1 MKKRSRV
8 EQIRE
13 SIRLQKVYSTM
24 MRYGMDIFLDRGI
37 LGDFRRFNQQWIHNP
52 PVPVVPLST
61 PVKIRIMLQEL
72 GPTYVKMGQIVSSR
86 SEVLPQE
93 WDDELA
99 KLQSDVPPFP
109 YEQVRETIVEELK
122 GEPEEI
128 YAEFEQEPFAA
139 ASTAQVHRAVL
150 DDGTEVVVKV
160 QRPNILNQVKADL
173 GILNSGAGVL
183 ENRAE
188 WASDIDL
195 VGILDEF
202 GTNLVAELDY
212 RGEAYNGR
220 RLSRNLENIEGV
232 HIPTIYNHY
241 STSRV
246 LTMEFIRGV
255 KINNLAV
262 IESEGYDRQHLAEV
276 TMRSLVKQLLID
288 GFFHA
293 DLHPG
298 NVLVDLDTGMVTFID
313 LGMVGEID
321 IQQRINLI
329 QLLLTVN
336 QGDVA
341 GLAQVMRGL
350 SVPFKEVDD
359 KAYYRDFE
367 RRVGRIMEPD
377 VGGSISE
384 SISTAFDLLRDHGL
398 RLDTEL
404 TLALKSLT
412 QVDAII
418 RVLLPDQSM
427 VDMANKMIREQAVES
442 VTTEKVQDYLT
453 KQLTMTLREASQ
465 QMPSLKDATFKWLG
479 MYQRGRFELNVDTSD
494 MNEELKKVRG
504 TINLAVIGL
513 MLAGMIIGS
522 AFAATVATLE
532 GDFWSLLPRVAFIGY
547 ISAMALSALLIIGL
561 LWRRWRGS
569 AD

>member
-24 MRYGMDIFLDRGI
+24 MHYGMDIFLDRGI

-52 PVPVVPLST
+52 PVPVVPLSV
-61 PVKIRIMLQEL
+61 PVKIRILLSEL

-93 WDDELA
+93 WQDELA

-109 YEQVRETIVEELK
+109 YEQVKEIILEELK

-128 YAEFEQEPFAA
+128 FAEFDPVPLAA

-150 DDGTEVVVKV
+150 DDGSEVVVKV
-160 QRPNILNQVKADL
+160 QRPDILNAVKADL
-173 GILNSGAGVL
+173 GILTSGAAVL
-183 ENRAE
+183 ENRAD
-188 WASDIDL
+188 WARDIDL
-195 VGILDEF
+195 VGVLDEF
-202 GTNLVAELDY
+202 GTNLIGELDY
-212 RGEAYNGR
+212 RSEAYNGR
-220 RLSRNLENIEGV
+220 RLARNLENIEGV
-232 HIPTIYNHY
+232 HIPIIYNHY

-255 KINNLAV
+255 KINNLEA
-262 IESEGYDRQHLAEV
+262 IEGAGYERKYLADV

-298 NVLVDLDTGMVTFID
+298 NVLVDLDTGMVNYID

-321 IQQRINLI
+321 VQQRINLI
-329 QLLLTVN
+329 QLLLAVN
-336 QGDVA
+336 QGDVS

-350 SVPFKEVDD
+350 SKPFKEVDD

-377 VGGSISE
+377 VGGSVSQ
-384 SISTAFDLLRDHGL
+384 SISTAFDLLREHGL

-418 RVLLPDQSM
+418 SVLMPDESM
-427 VDMANKMIREQAVES
+427 VEMSSRLVREQAVET

-465 QMPSLKDATFKWLG
+465 QIPSLKDATLKWLG
-479 MYQRGRFELNVDTSD
+479 MYQKGRFELNVDTSE
-494 MNEELKKVRG
+494 MNRELKKVRG
-504 TINLAVIGL
+504 TINLGVIGL

-547 ISAMALSALLIIGL
+547 ISAMALAAILIILL

-569 AD
+569 DD